1 MMHDPDSSARGA
13 GIPPGKERELAQWN
27 ERFAPAQYWFG
38 TEPTP
43 FLASQAH
50 RLRPGMKALAIA
62 DGEGRNGVWLARQGL
77 DVTTVDIAEKGIAK
91 AQRLAAQSGVKITT
105 ILADIESWDWGTPR
119 FDLVVG
125 ILFQFLKPPARTA
138 VFRQMQDVLKL
149 GGLVMIQGYR
159 PEQIAYGTGG
169 PPFVENLYTAEML
182 RAEFAAM
189 EILELNEYDR
199 EQPEG
204 MQHRG
209 GMCALIDLVARK
221 RS

>member
-1 MMHDPDSSARGA
+1 MPAEIRKQVPAKDR
-13 GIPPGKERELAQWN
+13 ERTQWN
-27 ERFAPAQYWFG
+27 ERFAPEHYWFG

-43 FLASQAH
+43 FLGEQAH
-50 RLRPGMKALAIA
+50 RLKPGMTALSIA

-77 DVTTVDIAEKGIAK
+77 KVTTVDLSPLGIAK
-91 AQRLAAQSGVKITT
+91 AQRLAAKVGVT
-105 ILADIESWDWGTPR
+105 IETICADLEAWDWGPPR

-125 ILFQFLKPPARTA
+125 ILFQFAGPAWRDGI
-138 VFRQMQDVLKL
+138 FRAMKDVLNP

-169 PPFVENLYTAEML
+169 PPFVENLYTVEML
-182 RAEFAAM
+182 RAAFAEFDVLHLAA
-189 EILELNEYDR
+189 YDR

-209 GMCALIDLVARK
+209 GLCALIDMVARK
-221 RS
+221 V

>member
-1 MMHDPDSSARGA
+1 M
-13 GIPPGKERELAQWN
+13 PPQPPKQVPAKDRERAQWN
-27 ERFAPAQYWFG
+27 ARFAPEHYWFG

-43 FLASQAH
+43 FLVEQAH
-50 RLRPGMKALAIA
+50 RLKPGMTALSIA

-77 DVTTVDIAEKGIAK
+77 KVTTVDLSPDGIAK
-91 AQRLAAQSGVKITT
+91 AQRLAAKAGVSVET
-105 ILADIESWDWGTPR
+105 ICADLEAWDWGPPR

-125 ILFQFLKPPARTA
+125 ILFQFAGPAWRDCI
-138 VFRQMQDVLKL
+138 FRAMKDVLNP

-169 PPFVENLYTAEML
+169 PPFVENLYTVELL
-182 RAEFAAM
+182 RTAFAEFDILHLAA
-189 EILELNEYDR
+189 YDR

-209 GMCALIDLVARK
+209 GLCALIDMVARK
-221 RS
+221 PAS